1 MSNSLR
7 LTYISNTVYPVY
19 DFLIHLNH
27 FSHPEE
33 GGSTFLQSVIT
44 CTTTRVKN
52 PKERPSCDHSGHEN
66 TKTQHAYSL
75 MVLTCKGCNEV
86 QGVLCQSQELKWSP
100 LLYTFLVTSVY
111 AWWRFSCTSHIRCSQ
126 LPAPEA

>member
-1 MSNSLR
+1 MSNSLK
-7 LTYISNTVYPVY
+7 LTYISSTVYPVY

-33 GGSTFLQSVIT
+33 GGSTFLQSVVT
-44 CTTTRVKN
+44 AQVKN

-75 MVLTCKGCNEV
+75 MVLTCKD
-86 QGVLCQSQELKWSP
+86 
-100 LLYTFLVTSVY
+100 
-111 AWWRFSCTSHIRCSQ
+111 CS
-126 LPAPEA
+126 